1 MHQYKVS
8 FYYRKPEEDKHT
20 KNFPSKMEMTLLLS
34 ERLSDQ
40 SAGYHV
46 GNNEHKNRL
55 KYIAASQSGIPIERI
70 SSNDFNITY
79 LGSATPS
86 QGSSNSQRDYK
97 EQLKRE
103 KAQHKKEDDELD
115 AEWERMT
122 GDKSSSSSK
131 GIGGLLASRAGA
143 IFNELTKEKSQAE
156 IDAELEQSKIDA
168 QERIERA
175 KIDLEKEKLKAEKA
189 ERLRSEGKNIQ
200 AFMLMNPVWTG
211 LIGLGSLFLVLLL
224 VGGIMQSS
232 ASNKESNSLSK
243 SQELEKIESQ
253 IVIGITSKE
262 PKEKLL
268 ELVNSLQHDDNEN
281 YITGKKY
288 DLIKN
293 IYTHD
298 PNFDFN
304 GTYSDYWGKL
314 REAYKQIITTG
325 LTIDEYKAKLYKEYE
340 ADKKENNSV
349 APTAIADTTT
359 TTEQITNDN
368 QIAPVAIDTMTAINS
383 NSNFTGFGLANKDKV
398 FFYNEADNSTLR
410 KAYITKGEKVSVT
423 NKVGEFYEVT
433 YQSNSGKDTKGY
445 MLSSDIDL
453 QN

>member
-20 KNFPSKMEMTLLLS
+20 KNFPSKMEMTLSLS

-55 KYIAASQSGIPIERI
+55 KNIAASQSGISIDRI
-70 SSNDFNITY
+70 SPNDFNITY
-79 LGSATPS
+79 LGSDAAS
-86 QGSSNSQRDYK
+86 QENSNSQR
-97 EQLKRE
+97 
-103 KAQHKKEDDELD
+103 
-115 AEWERMT
+115 T
-122 GDKSSSSSK
+122 DKPSSNSK
-131 GIGGLLASRAGA
+131 GIGGLLASGAGA
-143 IFNELTKEKSQAE
+143 LYNELTKEKTQAE

-200 AFMLMNPVWTG
+200 AFMLMNPFWTG

-224 VGGIMQSS
+224 IGGIMQFS
-232 ASNKESNSLSK
+232 ASNKESNSLAK

-253 IVIGITSKE
+253 IIIGIISKE
-262 PKEKLL
+262 SKEKLL
-268 ELVNSLQHDDNEN
+268 ELVNSLQHDDNKN

-288 DLIKN
+288 GLIKN
-293 IYTHD
+293 IYTLD
-298 PNFDFN
+298 PNFEFN

-314 REAYKQIITTG
+314 REAYKEIITTG
-325 LTIDEYKAKLYKEYE
+325 LTIEEYKAKLYKDNEST
-340 ADKKENNSV
+340 KKESNSV

-359 TTEQITNDN
+359 EQMTNDD
-368 QIAPVAIDTMTAINS
+368 QTAPVAIDTTTAINI
-383 NSNFTGFGLANKDKV
+383 NDNINGFGLANKDKV
-398 FFYNEADNSTLR
+398 FFYTEANNSTIR
-410 KAYITKGEKVSVT
+410 KAYITKGEKVNIN
-423 NKVGEFYEVT
+423 NKVGDFYEVT
-433 YQSNSGKDTKGY
+433 YTSNTGNETKGY
-445 MLSSDIDL
+445 MLTSDIDL

>member
-20 KNFPSKMEMTLLLS
+20 KNFPSKMEITLSLS

-55 KYIAASQSGIPIERI
+55 KNIAASQSGIPIERI
-70 SSNDFNITY
+70 SPNDFNITY
-79 LGSATPS
+79 LGSDATS

-115 AEWERMT
+115 EEWERMT
-122 GDKSSSSSK
+122 GKSSSNSK
-131 GIGGLLASRAGA
+131 GVGGLLASGAGA
-143 IFNELTKEKSQAE
+143 LFNELTKEKSQAE

-175 KIDLEKEKLKAEKA
+175 KIDLEKEKLKVEKA

-224 VGGIMQSS
+224 VGGIMQFS
-232 ASNKESNSLSK
+232 ASNKESNSLAK

-253 IVIGITSKE
+253 IIIGITSKE

-268 ELVNSLQHDDNEN
+268 ELVNSLQHDDNKN

-288 DLIKN
+288 ELIKN
-293 IYTHD
+293 IYTLD
-298 PNFDFN
+298 PNFEFN

-314 REAYKQIITTG
+314 REAYKEIITTG
-325 LTIDEYKAKLYKEYE
+325 LTIEEYKAKLYKDNK
-340 ADKKENNSV
+340 ADKTENNSV

-359 TTEQITNDN
+359 TKQITNDN
-368 QIAPVAIDTMTAINS
+368 EVAPIALDTTTATDVS
-383 NSNFTGFGLANKDKV
+383 NNVTGFGLANKAKV
-398 FFYNEADNSTLR
+398 FFYTEADNSTIR
-410 KAYITKGEKVSVT
+410 KAYITKGEKVNIN
-423 NKVGEFYEVT
+423 NKVGDFYEVT
-433 YQSNSGKDTKGY
+433 YTSNAGNETKGY
-445 MLSSDIDL
+445 MLTSDIDL